1 MLAHRKQFNLIVNNA
16 LEAKMIRL
24 ANRVGASGYSI
35 FPMTSGKGEQGNQS
49 ASDGDGS
56 ILFMTILSLDKVDT
70 MIEEIQKIQTR
81 GYPMT
86 VYINDVY
93 SLNPH
98 DLT

>member
-1 MLAHRKQFNLIVNNA
+1 MLATRKQFNLIVNNA

-35 FPMTSGKGEQGNQS
+35 FPMSSGKGEQGNQR

-56 ILFMTILSLDKVDT
+56 ILFMTILSSDKVDT
-70 MIEEIQKIQTR
+70 MIEEIKKIQAH
-81 GYPMT
+81 GYPVT
-86 VYINDVY
+86 VYLSDVY
-93 SLNPH
+93 TLDGE